1 MGCTG
6 LGIDFSLTVRP
17 ISGIRHFSF
26 AEPTNVIE
34 EICKQASHRNAT
46 CKRRGKNSW
55 VWSSLESFPLP
66 SLFILSSC
74 FCYDFSWDFFLVF
87 ILGFVSLSF
96 RTIRAALSEIL
107 AGSRELLIDVHCGWN
122 GGVEGSETG
131 ARIYGLF
138 CHAKHG
144 EFELDLEGVESR
156 SKNK

>member
-6 LGIDFSLTVRP
+6 LGIDFRLTVRP

-26 AEPTNVIE
+26 AEPTNVME
-34 EICKQASHRNAT
+34 EICKQTSRWNAS

-55 VWSSLESFPLP
+55 VWSSLQSFPLP

-74 FCYDFSWDFFLVF
+74 FCYDFSWDFFPCLRLGLCVF
-87 ILGFVSLSF
+87 KF

-122 GGVEGSETG
+122 GGVARSETG
-131 ARIYGLF
+131 Q
-138 CHAKHG
+138 
-144 EFELDLEGVESR
+144 DLRTLLSC
-156 SKNK
+156 